1 RGRNGGVSWPLRMG
15 LNVTNGP
22 PPGTLRSKPKK
33 HRARDALGLAD
44 LRTEKSSDAQA
55 RRRSTKPRRREV
67 SRPVGPIGPT
77 GVPRALGT
85 FPGSDAENGNAAHPG
100 PSKEQGR

>member
-85 FPGSDAENGNAAHPG
+85 FQGRGGWVGTTASPG
-100 PSKEQGR
+100 PHKEYGR

>member
-1 RGRNGGVSWPLRMG
+1 MAPEDGVERDERTTTGDTAEQTS
-15 LNVTNGP
+15 
-22 PPGTLRSKPKK
+22 K

-44 LRTEKSSDAQA
+44 LRNEKSSDAQA

-67 SRPVGPIGPT
+67 SRPVGPIWPS

-85 FPGSDAENGNAAHPG
+85 FKGDAETGNAAHPG